1 MNLITVCL
9 ETLGRHP
16 LELEWLPSNE
26 IPKLAAYMIAKNER
40 ESKKF

>member
-1 MNLITVCL
+1 MIAVCV

-16 LELEWLPSNE
+16 MELDWLPYKDML
-26 IPKLAAYMIAKNER
+26 KLAAYMIAKNER